1 MHTSSNIKVLIDTD
15 GTPIIETCSKI
26 TFGSY
31 NSSNE
36 VQVQDFDAP
45 QGARSESNWTPM
57 NDAEKVDVTR
67 LIASLARQTGIT
79 AREEVETHLHAAGL
93 S

>member
-15 GTPIIETCSKI
+15 STPIIETCSNI

-45 QGARSESNWTPM
+45 QGARSESNWTHI
-57 NDAEKVDVTR
+57 NETERVNITR
-67 LIASLARQTGIT
+67 LLASFESQTGDMD
-79 AREEVETHLHAAGL
+79 REEVERHLHAAGL